1 MAFLILR
8 PRDLGRRRRR
18 RRRRCF
24 APTVACCDFYR
35 AINATV
41 VHVLRQRS
49 RLVDRSPTIKN
60 EPEESGDLV
69 QPRVPPPPAP
79 STSPLPPSSI
89 VHLDLDLIIPA
100 LSIILPSSIGRRA
113 TCENLVKR
121 EGGGGEGKSQQKKQ
135 HSFAE
140 TFRVQP
146 L

>member
-8 PRDLGRRRRR
+8 PRDLGRRRR

-89 VHLDLDLIIPA
+89 VHLDHLIIPA

>member
-89 VHLDLDLIIPA
+89 VHLDHLIIPA